1 MCHECGDDNEE
12 VEFSSS
18 FVDELQ
24 TMPSDMRE
32 EIIADMQESI
42 AYVMER
48 AEQHG
53 FLFELITELP
63 RQKVAVF
70 EAAVVMEKNIL
81 DDGHNH

>member
-48 AEQHG
+48 AEHRY
-53 FLFELITELP
+53 FLSRPFS
-63 RQKVAVF
+63 
-70 EAAVVMEKNIL
+70 N
-81 DDGHNH
+81 